1 MAMTQKIMQTLQ
13 KVSPQS
19 RCVWGALFI
28 VVMVHLL
35 LAVLFKHTPQN
46 SQENVSELPR
56 VGRIVLSDK
65 GNEALVKWLEYHDP
79 SVMTAVDPVLGYSR
93 VMETSYQ
100 RSEPEDLPNLL
111 QPVMPQKVADIY
123 QVGKLKISSC
133 GLLPEKSPVL
143 LLSKANKANPMAEAV
158 TLNGEYSEVLSR
170 MMTEF
175 LAEYSIKNLQ
185 DMKKQANTELEI
197 MPGRLAD
204 TGVRVIL
211 KKSSGS
217 LMLDEKALE
226 VIYRSIP
233 ANSSSTGYY
242 GNVEFIWSNAAVAA
256 ETLKE
261 QKL

>member
-1 MAMTQKIMQTLQ
+1 
-13 KVSPQS
+13 
-19 RCVWGALFI
+19 
-28 VVMVHLL
+28 
-35 LAVLFKHTPQN
+35 
-46 SQENVSELPR
+46 
-56 VGRIVLSDK
+56 
-65 GNEALVKWLEYHDP
+65 
-79 SVMTAVDPVLGYSR
+79 
-93 VMETSYQ
+93 
-100 RSEPEDLPNLL
+100 
-111 QPVMPQKVADIY
+111 
-123 QVGKLKISSC
+123 
-133 GLLPEKSPVL
+133 
-143 LLSKANKANPMAEAV
+143 
-158 TLNGEYSEVLSR
+158 
-170 MMTEF
+170 
-175 LAEYSIKNLQ
+175 
-185 DMKKQANTELEI
+185 MKKQANTELEI